1 MRRQLVHQVC
11 GQQLSV
17 SGPAGQPPRSLF
29 DFAALGF
36 EPAVAGALIRGFIAL
51 QGHNVIESQRLAWR
65 DIRCFA
71 AALSKKVSQ
80 RPLPATCIADLKR
93 WLDKSHYGP
102 KARQGCMNWICR
114 LLRWCVRNTNGAVA
128 PAASLLPAQ
137 FLQTDVQP
145 QLTVSEAQIKAIL
158 SCCYADIE
166 KTETRLSRASALRA
180 GSLAETDEPLQSVML
195 ELLEIGRGDVPSQ
208 QAILRVRRG
217 STVLTRVR
225 VLGGLP
231 HMIQCLYPGVD
242 DVFPY
247 HLAILIQTSANPQCL
262 RLLKRSCIEPHAVRT
277 DLERIVWDK
286 PRARSEQSV
295 DFPIGRVWS
304 APSLVRRLCALN
316 ESLLAH
322 ARPGENQL
330 AFLACGQKGSKGV
343 VSWQAIHKS
352 FVAFRERHGLA
363 YFQLRDLRRAGAKMH
378 HATGQSI
385 RAAKLRLNHAN
396 ESTTQ
401 RYTPTSDRRE
411 EHEQTILKFQGVLVR
426 ESRPKGGVR
435 SDRTR
440 SDGVPLRNG
449 VQVAPIP
456 TVFGFGCADPFAGL
470 VPGSEPGR
478 MCLQFFRCA
487 TCPGALIPV
496 DDVRVVAKLL
506 SASQALGQTR
516 QRSVREG
523 WTMRFELI
531 YEPIKTVID
540 KEILPLVSDAV
551 VERARSLVDT
561 TCLPWI
567 E

>member
-1 MRRQLVHQVC
+1 MRRQLVHRVC

-36 EPAVAGALIRGFIAL
+36 DPAVADALIRGFIAL

-71 AALSKKVSQ
+71 AALSRKMLQ
-80 RPLPATCIADLKR
+80 RPLHANCIEDLKR
-93 WLDKSHYGP
+93 WLEKSHYGP

-114 LLRWCVRNTNGAVA
+114 LLRWCVRNTKGVVA
-128 PAASLLPAQ
+128 SGASLLPAQ
-137 FLQTDVQP
+137 FTQAEIQGRA
-145 QLTVSEAQIKAIL
+145 TVSEAQIKVIL
-158 SCCYADIE
+158 RCCYADIE
-166 KTETRLSRASALRA
+166 KTEARLANAPALRA
-180 GSLAETDEPLQSVML
+180 GSFAEADEPLQTVIL
-195 ELLEIGRGDVPSQ
+195 ELLQIGRGDIPTQ
-208 QAILRVRRG
+208 QAIHSARRG
-217 STVLTRVR
+217 SPVLARVR
-225 VLGGLP
+225 TLGGLA
-231 HMIQCLYPGVD
+231 HMIQCLYPSVD

-247 HLAILIQTSANPQCL
+247 YLAILTQTSANPQCL

-295 DFPIGRVWS
+295 DFPVGRTWS
-304 APSLVRRLCALN
+304 APNLVRRLCALN
-316 ESLLAH
+316 ESLLAA
-322 ARPGENQL
+322 ARSGESQL
-330 AFLACGQKGSKGV
+330 VFLARGERGRQGV
-343 VSWQAIHKS
+343 VSWQTIHNGL
-352 FVAFRERHGLA
+352 VAFRERHGLA
-363 YFQLRDLRRAGAKMH
+363 YFQLKDMRRAGAKLH

-385 RAAKLRLNHAN
+385 RAAKLRLNHAS

-426 ESRPKGGVR
+426 ESRAKGRPPSNRVP
-435 SDRTR
+435 
-440 SDGVPLRNG
+440 SDGATLQNG
-449 VQVAPIP
+449 TQADPIA
-456 TVFGFGCADPFAGL
+456 TVFGFACKDPFAG
-470 VPGSEPGR
+470 VAPGSESGR

-506 SASQALGQTR
+506 SASEALGQTR

-540 KEILPLVSDAV
+540 QEILPLITDAV
-551 VERARSLVDT
+551 IERARSFVDT
-561 TCLPWI
+561 KCLPWI

>member
-1 MRRQLVHQVC
+1 M
-11 GQQLSV
+11 

-36 EPAVAGALIRGFIAL
+36 DPAVADALIRGFIAL

-71 AALSKKVSQ
+71 AALSRKVLQ
-80 RPLPATCIADLKR
+80 RPLPANCIRDLKH
-93 WLDKSHYGP
+93 WLDRSHYGP

-114 LLRWCVRNTNGAVA
+114 LLRWCVRNTKGMVA
-128 PAASLLPAQ
+128 SGASLLPAQ
-137 FLQTDVQP
+137 FMQADNQAQV
-145 QLTVSEAQIKAIL
+145 TVSEAQIKVIL
-158 SCCYADIE
+158 RCCYADIE
-166 KTETRLSRASALRA
+166 KTEARLADASAWRA
-180 GSLAETDEPLQSVML
+180 GSLAVASEPLQKVML
-195 ELLEIGRGDVPSQ
+195 ELLQIGYGDIPTQ
-208 QAILRVRRG
+208 QAILSARRG
-217 STVLTRVR
+217 SSVLARVR
-225 VLGGLP
+225 ELGGLS
-231 HMIQCLYPGVD
+231 HMIRCLYPSVD

-247 HLAILIQTSANPQCL
+247 YLAILTQTSANPQCL

-295 DFPIGRVWS
+295 DFPAGRTWS
-304 APSLVRRLCALN
+304 APNLVRRLCSLN
-316 ESLLAH
+316 ESLQAA
-322 ARPGENQL
+322 ARPGESHL
-330 AFLACGQKGSKGV
+330 VFLARGERGGQGV
-343 VSWQAIHKS
+343 VSWQTIHNGL
-352 FVAFRERHGLA
+352 VAFRERHGIA
-363 YFQLRDLRRAGAKMH
+363 YFQLKDLRRAGAKLH

-385 RAAKLRLNHAN
+385 RAAKLRLNHAS

-426 ESRPKGGVR
+426 ESRAKWRPPSNR
-435 SDRTR
+435 AP
-440 SDGVPLRNG
+440 SDGATPHNG
-449 VQVAPIP
+449 VQAIE
-456 TVFGFGCADPFAGL
+456 TVFGFACKDPFAGL
-470 VPGSEPGR
+470 APGSESGR

-487 TCPGALIPV
+487 TCPGALIPI

-506 SASQALGQTR
+506 SASELLGQTR

-523 WTMRFELI
+523 WTMRFDLI

-540 KEILPLVSDAV
+540 QEILPLVSDAV
-551 VERARSLVDT
+551 IERARSFVDT
-561 TCLPWI
+561 KCLPWI